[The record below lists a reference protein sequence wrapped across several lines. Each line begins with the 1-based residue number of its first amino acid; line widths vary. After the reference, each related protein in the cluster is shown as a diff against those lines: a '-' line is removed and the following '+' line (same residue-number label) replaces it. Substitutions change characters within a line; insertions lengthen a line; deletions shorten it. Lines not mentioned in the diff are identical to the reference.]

1 MRRLVLKLFWL
12 ESALAVVGFLLLGVR
27 VHVQGMR
34 WSQILHPT
42 WGDTLLGGALTL
54 VMLALALAGSL
65 AAERWAAWAFLKRW
79 MLQVAPLF
87 SAIRLREMVMLSVV
101 AGFGE
106 EILFRGVLQP
116 MTGIWLTSA
125 LFAAVHVLRWDSDG
139 VKMMLFYL
147 PFGLLLGGLY
157 ALTGNLWGSCVA
169 HTLYDLIA
177 LRWMQRLAQR

>member
-1 MRRLVLKLFWL
+1 MRRLVMKLFWL
-12 ESALAVVGFLLLGVR
+12 ESALALAGSFLLGVR
-27 VHVQGMR
+27 VHVQGLR
-34 WSQILHPT
+34 WSQLLHPT
-42 WGDTLLGGALTL
+42 WEDTLLGGLLTL
-54 VMLALALAGSL
+54 VMLALALAGSF

-87 SAIRLREMVMLSVV
+87 STIRLRDMVMLSVV

-116 MTGIWLTSA
+116 IAGIWLASA

-177 LRWMQRLAQR
+177 LWWMQRVVQR